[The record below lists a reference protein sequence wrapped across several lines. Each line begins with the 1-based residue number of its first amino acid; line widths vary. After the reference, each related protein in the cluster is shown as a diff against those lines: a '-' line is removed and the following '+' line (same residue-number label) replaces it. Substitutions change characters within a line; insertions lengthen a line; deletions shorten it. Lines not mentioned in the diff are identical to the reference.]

1 MCTPAGSEH
10 IAMSLSLQLEMVDER
25 GYVLIPDVLEP
36 LRRNTTAALRTARHI
51 LKKRISQ

>member
-1 MCTPAGSEH
+1 
-10 IAMSLSLQLEMVDER
+10 MSLSLQLEMVDER